1 MRSKACAL
9 INQHKPLFIRGSPP
23 CTAFCRCQ
31 PLNVARYDWSEQGM
45 RRRMAEG
52 EVHLRVCCKI
62 HRAQLQAGKHFL
74 HEQPAT
80 AMSWALPEMQ
90 NLFEDGR
97 LQRLVGDQCQ
107 LGQQTD
113 RGQCMEKSTGWMS
126 DSPVILRQL
135 EKRCIGRGGEC
146 NRPGSGRYVTASG
159 KVAWEAAVYPF
170 RVCHAILRSCVEQMC
185 VDGKLTRGSQGLQ
198 ACHEEDSET
207 LDMVMQLVE
216 DTNVMEIE
224 TVNALVKSAAAKD
237 KQK

>member
-135 EKRCIGRGGEC
+135 EKRCIGRGGGMQQARKRTLC
-146 NRPGSGRYVTASG
+146 HSIRQGRLGSR
-159 KVAWEAAVYPF
+159 
-170 RVCHAILRSCVEQMC
+170 CVPI
-185 VDGKLTRGSQGLQ
+185 QGLPCDI
-198 ACHEEDSET
+198 AELCRADVCGREADSRQSRIAG
-207 LDMVMQLVE
+207 LPRRRQRD
-216 DTNVMEIE
+216 
-224 TVNALVKSAAAKD
+224 ARHGHAARRRYQRDGDRDGECPRKIGSR
-237 KQK
+237 QG